1 MTSQENIKSDIIIK
15 RNNKIVEIRNVIVLQ
30 KVSRL
35 LPPKGKILDCG
46 AGEGEL
52 SRGLYN
58 LGYKVQACDL
68 KPKTFTFNKVKCKKT
83 DLNKRLP
90 YSNDSFD
97 AVICLE
103 IVEHLE
109 NPWHLLRE
117 CKRILKRNGILILSS
132 PNISN
137 ITSRIIFLLK
147 GKIDLFLDMD
157 SEHINPITF
166 WEIRRIL
173 HDVGFSI
180 VDVNGDL
187 NVIKNVNIVTHLT
200 NGFSKLLYISFFTL
214 LLNIYKMFAHKKD
227 LPNVLLDSLC
237 YVVVVRKRG

>member
-1 MTSQENIKSDIIIK
+1 
-15 RNNKIVEIRNVIVLQ
+15 
-30 KVSRL
+30 
-35 LPPKGKILDCG
+35 
-46 AGEGEL
+46 
-52 SRGLYN
+52 
-58 LGYKVQACDL
+58 
-68 KPKTFTFNKVKCKKT
+68 
-83 DLNKRLP
+83 
-90 YSNDSFD
+90 FD